1 MTGITWIGLKSPSF
15 SPALY
20 SGLKICNNRKQSSFH
35 DKCHPT
41 VLIFEQIFMIGFL
54 TEKIMNRQVISRI
67 SLRNKLVI
75 SFIMIIMPMFV
86 LSFLSINLYSNEIK
100 NKLISSASG
109 NNEQI
114 IHNLDNSLGMLM
126 KISEYPLYD
135 ETLIEILKKDYSTLE
150 NSKYVRSIDFAKAKD
165 LLNNNVVFYSNLI
178 DSVWLYS
185 IDNYD
190 LRGRAL
196 VETMDIS
203 YSPAQEEWLP
213 KIIEADGG
221 AVIIGIHQHKQ
232 KIPGTGYV
240 ISIGRLIKDKSSRE
254 SIGLIIIDVDIEQ
267 LEQLWMDRGITK
279 NTLFYLIDDNGRIIY
294 SQDRKQVNQSVY
306 DIFNEDIDF
315 DAEPGR
321 TVHLNG
327 TRYQLISSQSVI
339 SKWRAVSIIPEN
351 ELFSYNEEMYKIT
364 LIIGA
369 IVVVLSLGGIYIITT
384 SITRPIYEL
393 SGTMRK
399 IGEGNFNLDVGKY
412 YGEMGV
418 IGNAVNALQT
428 KIKELIRKIYL
439 EEEEK
444 RRAELNALQAQINP
458 HFLYNTLSAI
468 KWMANIQGAVGIEKA
483 LNSMAFLMAYT
494 SKWNSDYI
502 SIADEMVFVENY
514 ISILDIRYYNKFSV
528 NYDIDES
535 VYNCKTLKFLLQ
547 PIIENSVF
555 HGFEGLHTKGE
566 INIKIV
572 RENGNIVFTVAD
584 NGQGFDADKLKS
596 ILEQDEGS
604 NKQKFNSIGLSNV
617 HKRIKL
623 HFGEEYGI
631 TIHSRPGE
639 GTKVVIV
646 IPAVSIKS
654 DGSVKKVM
662 KTAI

>member
-1 MTGITWIGLKSPSF
+1 MNAHIYLE
-15 SPALY
+15 
-20 SGLKICNNRKQSSFH
+20 
-35 DKCHPT
+35 
-41 VLIFEQIFMIGFL
+41 VL
-54 TEKIMNRQVISRI
+54 TEKLMNRHVISRI

-75 SFIMIIMPMFV
+75 SFIMIIMPMFI

-100 NKLISSASG
+100 NKVISTATG

-114 IHNLDNSLGMLM
+114 IHNLDNSLSMLM
-126 KISEYPLYD
+126 RISEYPLYD
-135 ETLIEILKKDYSTLE
+135 ETLIEILKKDYSRLE
-150 NSKYVRSIDFAKAKD
+150 NSRYVRSVDFAKAKD
-165 LLNNNVVFYSNLI
+165 LLNNNIVFYSNLI

-185 IDNYD
+185 MDNYD

-213 KIIEADGG
+213 RIIEADGG

-232 KIPGTGYV
+232 KIPGKDYV
-240 ISIGRLIKDKSSRE
+240 VSIGRLIKDKSSRE
-254 SIGLIIIDVDIEQ
+254 AIGLIIIDVDIQQ
-267 LEQLWMDRGITK
+267 LEQLWMERGITR

-294 SQDRKQVNQSVY
+294 SQNKEQINQSIYYILNGDY
-306 DIFNEDIDF
+306 DFE
-315 DAEPGR
+315 AQSGR
-321 TVHLNG
+321 SVLLNG
-327 TRYQLISSQSVI
+327 TRYQLISSRSAI
-339 SKWRAVSIIPEN
+339 SKWRAVSIIPEK

-364 LIIGA
+364 LLIGC
-369 IVVVLSLGGIYIITT
+369 IVVILSLGGIYIITT

-418 IGNAVNALQT
+418 IGNAVNAMQT

-528 NYDIDES
+528 NYDIDKN
-535 VYNCKTLKFLLQ
+535 VYNYKTLKFLLQ

-555 HGFEGLHTKGE
+555 HGFEGIHTKGE

-572 RENGNIVFTVAD
+572 REDGNIVFTVAD
-584 NGQGFDADKLKS
+584 NGQGFDTDKLKS
-596 ILEQDEGS
+596 ILEQDEES

-631 TIHSRPGE
+631 TIHSRPGA
-639 GTKVVIV
+639 GTKVIIV
-646 IPAVSIKS
+646 IPAIS
-654 DGSVKKVM
+654 M
-662 KTAI
+662 KLDDEGENHENTDR